1 MAGIGYLIGAGPG
14 DPGLLTVKGQD
25 CLKKAD
31 VVIYD
36 YLADDSLLFL
46 TRPDAELIYAGKQ
59 AGKHTLKQS
68 EINALLVE
76 KVAQGHTVA
85 RLKGGDPFVFGRG
98 GEEALALRENNLAFE
113 IVPGVTSAIAAP
125 AYAGIPV
132 THRAVATSF
141 AVVTGH
147 EDPTKPEAS
156 MRWEH
161 LATGVDTLTF
171 VMGLGKLRK
180 IVGELIAHGRPATT
194 PAAVVRWGTKAEQET
209 VVSTL
214 AELPAVVEAA
224 GLKPPGLLVIGEVVA
239 LRDKLRWFEDQP
251 LFGKRIVVTRAA
263 DVASVLGEKLA
274 HLGAQPLY
282 IPAIRRQATDNTA
295 EQKQAVQ
302 NAASHDYLLF
312 TSPYTVER
320 FFAVLMECGRDS
332 RDLATLKIAAVGSKT
347 AEKLRRYGI
356 VADIVPE
363 TAQAEGLLAALKD
376 EVMTGKRVLL
386 PRAVQARELLPETLR
401 KAGAVVDV
409 VPFYETVPETS
420 RKDIFQKELQSG
432 KISAITFTSAS
443 TVTGLLAMLEDPCK
457 ELAGIPLI
465 AIGEITA
472 DALRQ
477 AGLEPDRLAAKATQ
491 DAMVDAV
498 LDVFRKE
505 ANV

>member
-1 MAGIGYLIGAGPG
+1 M
-14 DPGLLTVKGQD
+14 
-25 CLKKAD
+25 
-31 VVIYD
+31 
-36 YLADDSLLFL
+36 
-46 TRPDAELIYAGKQ
+46 
-59 AGKHTLKQS
+59 
-68 EINALLVE
+68 LVE

-180 IVGELIAHGRPATT
+180 IVSELIAHGRPATT

-209 VVSTL
+209 VVATL
-214 AELPAVVEAA
+214 EELPAAVEAA

-239 LRDKLRWFEDQP
+239 LRDQLRWFEDQP

-274 HLGAQPLY
+274 RLGAQPLY
-282 IPAIRRQATDNTA
+282 IPAIRRQATDNTE

-302 NAASHDYLLF
+302 NAASYDYLLF

-320 FFAVLMECGRDS
+320 FFAVLTECGRDS

-347 AEKLRRYGI
+347 AAKLRRYGI

-363 TAQAEGLLAALKD
+363 TAQAEGLLAVLKD
-376 EVMTGKRVLL
+376 EVMNGKRVLL

-401 KAGAVVDV
+401 KAGALVDV

-420 RKDIFQKELQSG
+420 RKDIFQNELQSG

-443 TVTGLLAMLEDPCK
+443 TVTGLLAMLEDPRK

>member
-1 MAGIGYLIGAGPG
+1 
-14 DPGLLTVKGQD
+14 
-25 CLKKAD
+25 
-31 VVIYD
+31 
-36 YLADDSLLFL
+36 
-46 TRPDAELIYAGKQ
+46 
-59 AGKHTLKQS
+59 
-68 EINALLVE
+68 
-76 KVAQGHTVA
+76 
-85 RLKGGDPFVFGRG
+85 
-98 GEEALALRENNLAFE
+98 
-113 IVPGVTSAIAAP
+113 
-125 AYAGIPV
+125 
-132 THRAVATSF
+132 
-141 AVVTGH
+141 
-147 EDPTKPEAS
+147 
-156 MRWEH
+156 MR
-161 LATGVDTLTF
+161 D
-171 VMGLGKLRK
+171 
-180 IVGELIAHGRPATT
+180 
-194 PAAVVRWGTKAEQET
+194 Q
-209 VVSTL
+209 
-214 AELPAVVEAA
+214 
-224 GLKPPGLLVIGEVVA
+224 
-239 LRDKLRWFEDQP
+239 LRWFEDQP

-274 HLGAQPLY
+274 RLGAQPLY
-282 IPAIRRQATDNTA
+282 IPAIRRQATDNTE

-302 NAASHDYLLF
+302 NAASYDYLLF

-320 FFAVLMECGRDS
+320 FFAVLTECGHDS
-332 RDLATLKIAAVGSKT
+332 RDLATLKIAAVGAKT
-347 AEKLRRYGI
+347 AAKLRRYGI

-376 EVMTGKRVLL
+376 EVMNGKRVLL

-420 RKDIFQKELQSG
+420 RKDIFQNELQSG

-443 TVTGLLAMLEDPCK
+443 TVTGLLAMLEDPRK

>member
-1 MAGIGYLIGAGPG
+1 M
-14 DPGLLTVKGQD
+14 
-25 CLKKAD
+25 
-31 VVIYD
+31 
-36 YLADDSLLFL
+36 ADDSLLFL

-76 KVAQGHTVA
+76 RVAQGHTVA

-180 IVGELIAHGRPATT
+180 IVSELIAHGRPATT

-214 AELPAVVEAA
+214 EELPAAVEAA

-274 HLGAQPLY
+274 RLGAQPLY
-282 IPAIRRQATDNTA
+282 IPAIRRQATDNAA

-302 NAASHDYLLF
+302 NAASYDYLLF

-320 FFAVLMECGRDS
+320 FFAVLTECGRDS

-356 VADIVPE
+356 LADIVPE
-363 TAQAEGLLAALKD
+363 TAQAEGLLATLKD

-386 PRAVQARELLPETLR
+386 PRAMQARELLPETLR

-443 TVTGLLAMLEDPCK
+443 TVTGLLAMLEDPRN

>member
-1 MAGIGYLIGAGPG
+1 MAGIGYLIGAGAG
-14 DPGLLTVKGQD
+14 DPGLLTVKGQT

-59 AGKHTLKQS
+59 AGNHTLTQS

-98 GEEALALRENNLAFE
+98 GEEAFE

-180 IVGELIAHGRPATT
+180 IVSELIAHGRPATT

-214 AELPAVVEAA
+214 AELPAAVEAA

-251 LFGKRIVVTRAA
+251 LFGKRIVVTRVA
-263 DVASVLGEKLA
+263 DAASVLGEKLA
-274 HLGAQPLY
+274 RLGAQPLY

-302 NAASHDYLLF
+302 NAASYDYLLF

-320 FFAVLMECGRDS
+320 FFAVLTECGRDS
-332 RDLATLKIAAVGSKT
+332 RDLATLKIAAVGAKT
-347 AEKLRRYGI
+347 AAKLRRYGI
-356 VADIVPE
+356 LADIVPE
-363 TAQAEGLLAALKD
+363 TAQAEGLLVALKD

-420 RKDIFQKELQSG
+420 RKDIFQNELQSG

-443 TVTGLLAMLEDPCK
+443 TVTGLLAMLEDPRK

-477 AGLEPDRLAAKATQ
+477 SGLEPDRLAAKATQ

>member
-1 MAGIGYLIGAGPG
+1 M
-14 DPGLLTVKGQD
+14 
-25 CLKKAD
+25 
-31 VVIYD
+31 
-36 YLADDSLLFL
+36 ADDSLLFL

-209 VVSTL
+209 VVATL
-214 AELPAVVEAA
+214 AELPAAVEAA

-274 HLGAQPLY
+274 RLGAQPLY

-302 NAASHDYLLF
+302 NAASYDYLLF

-320 FFAVLMECGRDS
+320 FFAVLTECGRDS

-356 VADIVPE
+356 LADIVPE

-386 PRAVQARELLPETLR
+386 PRAMQARELLPETLR

-443 TVTGLLAMLEDPCK
+443 TVTGLLAMLEDPCN

>member
-1 MAGIGYLIGAGPG
+1 MA
-14 DPGLLTVKGQD
+14 
-25 CLKKAD
+25 
-31 VVIYD
+31 
-36 YLADDSLLFL
+36 
-46 TRPDAELIYAGKQ
+46 
-59 AGKHTLKQS
+59 
-68 EINALLVE
+68 
-76 KVAQGHTVA
+76 
-85 RLKGGDPFVFGRG
+85 
-98 GEEALALRENNLAFE
+98 
-113 IVPGVTSAIAAP
+113 
-125 AYAGIPV
+125 
-132 THRAVATSF
+132 
-141 AVVTGH
+141 
-147 EDPTKPEAS
+147 
-156 MRWEH
+156 
-161 LATGVDTLTF
+161 
-171 VMGLGKLRK
+171 
-180 IVGELIAHGRPATT
+180 
-194 PAAVVRWGTKAEQET
+194 
-209 VVSTL
+209 TL
-214 AELPAVVEAA
+214 AELPAAVEAA

-274 HLGAQPLY
+274 RLGAQPLY

-302 NAASHDYLLF
+302 NAASYDYLLF

-320 FFAVLMECGRDS
+320 FFAVLTECGRDS

-356 VADIVPE
+356 LADIVPE

-386 PRAVQARELLPETLR
+386 PRAMQARELLPETLR

-443 TVTGLLAMLEDPCK
+443 TVTGLLAMLEDPCN

-491 DAMVDAV
+491 DGMVDAV

>member
-1 MAGIGYLIGAGPG
+1 MASSICF
-14 DPGLLTVKGQD
+14 LLTAASSV
-25 CLKKAD
+25 
-31 VVIYD
+31 
-36 YLADDSLLFL
+36 
-46 TRPDAELIYAGKQ
+46 
-59 AGKHTLKQS
+59 
-68 EINALLVE
+68 
-76 KVAQGHTVA
+76 VA

-209 VVSTL
+209 VVATL
-214 AELPAVVEAA
+214 AELPAAVEAA

-274 HLGAQPLY
+274 RLGAQPLY

-302 NAASHDYLLF
+302 NAASYDYLLF

-320 FFAVLMECGRDS
+320 FFAVLTECGRDS

-356 VADIVPE
+356 LADIVPE

-386 PRAVQARELLPETLR
+386 PRAMQARELLPETLR

-443 TVTGLLAMLEDPCK
+443 TVTGLLAMLEDPCN

>member
-1 MAGIGYLIGAGPG
+1 M
-14 DPGLLTVKGQD
+14 
-25 CLKKAD
+25 
-31 VVIYD
+31 
-36 YLADDSLLFL
+36 ADDSLLFL

-214 AELPAVVEAA
+214 AELPAAVEAA

-274 HLGAQPLY
+274 RLGAQPLY

-302 NAASHDYLLF
+302 NAASYDYLLF

-320 FFAVLMECGRDS
+320 FFAVLTECGRDS
-332 RDLATLKIAAVGSKT
+332 RDLATLKIAAVGAKT
-347 AEKLRRYGI
+347 AAKLRRYGI

-376 EVMTGKRVLL
+376 EEMTGKRVLL
-386 PRAVQARELLPETLR
+386 PRAMQARELLPETLR

-420 RKDIFQKELQSG
+420 RKDIFQNELQSG